1 MIWNVRKLLMSDS
14 SQKIS
19 KFNLFKVATAIS
31 LSTVIPMIGANCLV
45 LGINPVRIYRI
56 QRNHF

>member
-1 MIWNVRKLLMSDS
+1 MRTDS

-19 KFNLFKVATAIS
+19 KFNLFMAATAIS
-31 LSTVIPMIGANCLV
+31 LTTVIPMISANCLV

-56 QRNHF
+56 QREHF